1 MNEEIKV
8 IKFMKVEDTL
18 IELVHNLH
26 CEHYELQING
36 VPVFNCKHYSQI
48 EHEYNMEA
56 AQGLARG
63 VLPPVAVS
71 PLLIRLYVEYLIY
84 FYLLFY

>member
-56 AQGLARG
+56 A
-63 VLPPVAVS
+63 
-71 PLLIRLYVEYLIY
+71 
-84 FYLLFY
+84 